1 MTLDAVVEPRPM
13 HETVERTADG
23 AIIYDA
29 KLVPNATEASFSA
42 RGWRSVKPVE
52 NVLRSGGR
60 GNTLILGDGQEEF
73 VLRHFRRGGLI
84 GRFVRDAYLWLGED
98 KTRSFA
104 EWRLLQK
111 MDAMGLPVPRPA
123 IARYRRRGISYTA
136 DIITVRVPDI
146 RSLSARLVDGEFDAG
161 LWQRIGQGLARFHEC
176 GVNHADLNAHN
187 VQIDSTGDVWLLD
200 FDKATMRA
208 PGTWQQKN
216 LARLH
221 RSLRKIRQ
229 QDQRIRYTE
238 GDWDALLAGYFQ
250 SSSSA

>member
-1 MTLDAVVEPRPM
+1 MTLDAAAGPRPV

-29 KLVPNATEASFSA
+29 KLVPDATEASFSA
-42 RGWRSVKPVE
+42 RGWKSVRSVE

-60 GNTLILGDGQEEF
+60 GNTLILGDGDGEF

-84 GRFVRDAYLWLGED
+84 GRLVRDAYLWLGED

-123 IARYRRRGISYTA
+123 IARYRRHGITYTA

-146 RSLSARLVDGEFDAG
+146 RSLSARLVDEQSDTE
-161 LWQRIGQGLARFHEC
+161 LWQSIGKGLARFHEC

-187 VQIDSTGDVWLLD
+187 VQIDSAGSMWLLD
-200 FDKATMRA
+200 FDKATIQA
-208 PGTWQQKN
+208 PGAWQQKN

-229 QDQRIRYTE
+229 QDPRVAYTE
-238 GDWDALLAGYFQ
+238 RDWDALIAGYFQ
-250 SSSSA
+250 SSRSA